1 MPQVEDRSLRPRL
14 LPNERWARI
23 ALALLVV
30 FALARGVLWAST
42 QPGWFAPDEDYHWL
56 YTEHV
61 LIDKSW
67 PDLDEPFATQEL
79 FIAVTAI
86 GQGVYYAGPRTEYRG
101 DPHASVRWLSRHGG
115 LREATG
121 EPPRPVLH
129 PPTYHVGAAL
139 VDRVVTGEV
148 APVRLTAIRYY
159 SAAVGAVVV
168 FLAWLL
174 AAQVL
179 PQRWQQLAVAAIVAT
194 QPQLAF
200 SSSTVTNDV
209 LVACG
214 YAAVLAWCA
223 WLLRSEPDRR
233 QGWALGAIVGVALLT
248 KATALVVAAA
258 AVLTLGLLWRV
269 HRDRVREVRGIALRS
284 GAVALAVAGWWY
296 VVILIETGSPLGARG
311 TVAWSAPALDL
322 IASVQVWFVDVQR
335 AWDWL
340 RDAYFS
346 YWVFQFPYEVGP
358 LDGWELV
365 PLAAGAVGIAGLA
378 LFVWRSRR
386 SLFDPARPALRQAL
400 VLACAPIGVT
410 LPFFLVDMWRSAHGL
425 PFSTATGRFSLAA
438 YAATATLFVLALSE
452 LAGRRRARQIPL
464 IAGAVALSLAYYIH
478 TYVVWNLE
486 RYYGPL
492 GDALRHA
499 TWDKPTWVTE
509 SFLWTLI
516 TVTALGFVA
525 SAVVVAVGTRREHAA
540 AEGQPAEPP
549 SQQVSARL
557 VDHARP

>member
-1 MPQVEDRSLRPRL
+1 MPQVRDRSLRPRL

-56 YTEHV
+56 YTEHM

-79 FIAVTAI
+79 FVAVTAI

-129 PPTYHVGAAL
+129 PPAYHVGAAL

-159 SAAVGAVVV
+159 SACLGALLV

-174 AAQVL
+174 AAQIL
-179 PQRWQQLAVAAIVAT
+179 AQRWQQLAVAAVVAT

-233 QGWALGAIVGVALLT
+233 QGWALGAIVGLALLT

-258 AVLTLGLLWRV
+258 AVLTLVLLWRV
-269 HRDRVREVRGIALRS
+269 HRERVGEVRGIALRS
-284 GAVALAVAGWWY
+284 GAAALAIAGWWY
-296 VVILIETGSPLGARG
+296 VVLLAETGSLFGNKGAFARS
-311 TVAWSAPALDL
+311 TPPVDL
-322 IASVQVWFVDVQR
+322 IATVQVWFVDLQS

-340 RDAYFS
+340 RDAYWT

-358 LDGWELV
+358 MDGWEFV
-365 PLAAGAVGIAGLA
+365 PLAAGAVGVAGLA
-378 LFVWRSRR
+378 LFVWRSR
-386 SLFDPARPALRQAL
+386 SSVFDPARPALRQAVVL
-400 VLACAPIGVT
+400 VSAPIGVT
-410 LPFFLVDMWRSAHGL
+410 LPFFLVDMWRSTHGL

-438 YAATATLFVLALSE
+438 YTATATLFVLALSE
-452 LAGRRRARQIPL
+452 LAGRRRARQFPL
-464 IAGAVALSLAYYIH
+464 IAGAVVLSFAYYVH
-478 TYVVWNLE
+478 TYATWGLE

-492 GDALRHA
+492 GEALHHA
-499 TWDKPTWVTE
+499 TWDKPAWVTE
-509 SFLWTLI
+509 GFLWTLI
-516 TVTALGFVA
+516 IVAALSFVA
-525 SAVVVAVGTRREHAA
+525 STIVVAVGTRREHAA
-540 AEGQPAEPP
+540 ADAQPSEPP
-549 SQQVSARL
+549 SQQVSLRL